1 MKTVSTFIFVH
12 DQSIILDFIKCQK
25 FKQLD
30 NVKYVFVGGKDTS
43 MIESNPDVIICN
55 KLPFNLEQYPKLT
68 SYTGWYAI
76 WKNGLYD
83 SSDYLNLLEYDV
95 NLTDNFDKIVKESL
109 NFDVIGYIPFNVH
122 HNNFAKH
129 KPWSEYLITSIHKNY
144 NINVHEFIHTLPFNK
159 ECSVTSNH
167 TFSKK
172 SFEDYMKWVDPLID
186 DIKHSELSGHQV
198 ERSISLFYLINKLN
212 YNVIDNILTHFQFDS
227 HRTQNISQDKFKN
240 KYNKL
245 INNQI

>member
-1 MKTVSTFIFVH
+1 MKKVKTFIFVH
-12 DQSIILDFIKCQK
+12 DQSIVLDFKKHNK

-30 NVKYVFVGGKDTS
+30 DVKYVFVGNRDSS
-43 MIESNPDVIICN
+43 MIESDDDVIICN
-55 KLPFNLEQYPKLT
+55 KLKNNLENYPKLT

-76 WKNGLYD
+76 WKNDLYD

-95 NLTDNFDKIVKESL
+95 NLTDNFDKIVKENL
-109 NFDVIGYIPFNVH
+109 NFDVIGYKPFNVH

-129 KPWSEYLITSIHKNY
+129 KPWVEDLIKSIHKNY
-144 NINVHEFIHTLPFNK
+144 NINVHEFINSLPFNE

-172 SFEDYMKWVDPLID
+172 SFEDYMKWVNPLID

-212 YNVIDNILTHFQFDS
+212 HKVIDNILTHFNFDS

-240 KYNKL
+240 EYNKL
-245 INNQI
+245 LK

>member
-1 MKTVSTFIFVH
+1 MMKTVSTFIFVH
-12 DQSIILDFIKCQK
+12 DQSIILDFIKYQK

-122 HNNFAKH
+122 
-129 KPWSEYLITSIHKNY
+129 KNY

-198 ERSISLFYLINKLN
+198 
-212 YNVIDNILTHFQFDS
+212 
-227 HRTQNISQDKFKN
+227 
-240 KYNKL
+240 
-245 INNQI
+245 